1 MKKGKWMIFK
11 CQNCG
16 KKFEEK
22 PPKDKEYKAEHVGKY
37 THIIST
43 HKCGDRVYG
52 CAKLIG
58 MHDWDDR
65 K

>member
-1 MKKGKWMIFK
+1 MIFE
-11 CQNCG
+11 CQNCR

-22 PPKDKEYKAEHVGKY
+22 PPKDKEYKSDHVGKY

-43 HKCGDRVYG
+43 HKCSDGIYG

-58 MHDWDDR
+58 IHDWD
-65 K
+65 KQK

>member
-22 PPKDKEYKAEHVGKY
+22 PPKDKEYEAVRINAVMGY
-37 THIIST
+37 M
-43 HKCGDRVYG
+43 VVQN
-52 CAKLIG
+52 
-58 MHDWDDR
+58 
-65 K
+65 